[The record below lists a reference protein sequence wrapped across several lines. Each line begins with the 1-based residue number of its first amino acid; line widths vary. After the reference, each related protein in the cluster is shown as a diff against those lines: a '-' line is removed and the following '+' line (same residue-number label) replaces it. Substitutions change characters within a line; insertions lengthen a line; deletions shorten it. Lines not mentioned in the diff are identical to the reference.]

1 MASMSEVRR
10 AKSCKGVYVMMD
22 ALAYYS
28 IGFSALWAVAV
39 LPRFYGLFRR
49 HVVPHFH
56 SPIAKIRYH
65 RIQGFTRLGLFNGFT
80 PLELLLLLLYIGGN
94 GAAVAIQAT
103 RGATIASS
111 TVLAST
117 INLVPLLLGGRTNRV
132 ADVIG
137 VSRPS
142 YYVAH
147 HWIGRVAVLEALV
160 HSAFGLVPSTQ
171 GHALD
176 RVAISGC
183 IVSRTF
189 RHGILWADTS
199 HPGVRQLPRHPRPLP
214 AVHEA

>member
-1 MASMSEVRR
+1 
-10 AKSCKGVYVMMD
+10 MMD
-22 ALAYYS
+22 ALTYYS
-28 IGFSALWAVAV
+28 IGLGALWAVAV
-39 LPRFYGLFRR
+39 LPRFYDLCRR
-49 HVVPHFH
+49 HVIPHFH

-65 RIQGFTRLGLFNGFT
+65 RIQGFTRLGLFNGFS

-132 ADVIG
+132 ADAIG
-137 VSRPS
+137 VSRSS
-142 YYVAH
+142 YYLAH

-160 HSAFGLVPSTQ
+160 HSAIGLVPSFQ

-189 RHGILWADTS
+189 FHGRLRANTS
-199 HPGVRQLPRHPRPLP
+199 HPGGRQLPHHPHPLP
-214 AVHEA
+214 ALHEA